1 MLKTQIREKENFDDL
16 FKRFKREV
24 AKCGV
29 LQEVKKRVAYQKPS
43 QKRKAKQIAARKKH

>member
-1 MLKTQIREKENFDDL
+1 MLKVQIKERENFDDL

-24 AKCGV
+24 VKSGV

-43 QKRKAKQIAARKKH
+43 VKRKAKQIAARKKH